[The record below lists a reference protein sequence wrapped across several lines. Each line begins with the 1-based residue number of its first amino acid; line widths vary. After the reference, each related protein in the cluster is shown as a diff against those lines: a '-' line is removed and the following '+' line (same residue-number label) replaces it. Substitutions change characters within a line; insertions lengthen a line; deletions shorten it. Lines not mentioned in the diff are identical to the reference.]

1 MCSQGELM
9 KRFILLILFLCLC
22 LPVFAEYKPIPVEL
36 SAQYKKDIERT
47 IDKGYSKSIKNV
59 DSFTRE
65 ATALYKRILKNGYYS
80 NYQMDVINLTLLYE
94 NCLPSSEF
102 DLYASMYKTTQQYLN
117 EKYTPIPTDS
127 VASYEDFLKPYLI
140 DNKVNTKK
148 LDDIVIYET
157 EAMNVVRGYLE
168 KTEALRPI
176 SD

>member
-65 ATALYKRILKNGYYS
+65 ATVLYNRILRKGYYS
-80 NYQMDVINLTLLYE
+80 NNQMDVINLTLLYE
-94 NCLPSSEF
+94 NCLPSAEI
-102 DLYASMYKTTQQYLN
+102 DLYASMYKITRQYLN

-127 VASYEDFLKPYLI
+127 VVSYEDFLKPYLI

-148 LDDIVIYET
+148 LDDIVKYEA
-157 EAMNVVRGYLE
+157 ENGAIVRGYIE
-168 KTEALRPI
+168 KAEALRPI